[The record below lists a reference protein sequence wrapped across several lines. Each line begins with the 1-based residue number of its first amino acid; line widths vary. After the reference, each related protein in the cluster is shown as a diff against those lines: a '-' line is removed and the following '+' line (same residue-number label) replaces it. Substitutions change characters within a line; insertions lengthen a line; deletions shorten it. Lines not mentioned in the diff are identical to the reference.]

1 MGAPTLENIV
11 RQRRRDRLLF
21 QNGLTRDS
29 RWFGEH
35 AHDPIIY
42 GRHLRANRAAMFEP
56 DQEIAQLEKNLIEI
70 NLLVSRQMARIERL
84 AEKRGD
90 TTQAKA
96 VLRGLQE
103 VLEYFR
109 AQQRM
114 ILDTLEQG

>member
-21 QNGLTRDS
+21 QNGLTRDA

-42 GRHLRANRAAMFEP
+42 GRHLRANRAAMFEQ

-96 VLRGLQE
+96 ELRGLQE

-109 AQQRM
+109 AQRRM

>member
-1 MGAPTLENIV
+1 MGLRAI
-11 RQRRRDRLLF
+11 RGRL
-21 QNGLTRDS
+21 
-29 RWFGEH
+29 GEH

-42 GRHLRANRAAMFEP
+42 GRHVRANRAAMFEQ

-70 NLLVSRQMARIERL
+70 NLLVSRQMARIDRL

-96 VLRGLQE
+96 VLRGLEE

-114 ILDTLEQG
+114 ILDTLEHG